1 MATQKVDRF
10 YHSCGELYDEDDR
23 FCVKCGDKR
32 RSTPNSEGDK
42 GLQERIQR
50 FWKGGHSMLA
60 TMVGRRRTIWVSD
73 GLKRLK

>member
-23 FCVKCGDKR
+23 FCVNCGDKR

-50 FWKGGHSMLA
+50 F
-60 TMVGRRRTIWVSD
+60 
-73 GLKRLK
+73 